1 MPFLVPVF
9 EFLGSIF
16 ASRIGMMGLAFVAG
30 WAVSSLK
37 CDFRLEA
44 QIQRIKTE
52 HKAALAVEIARE
64 RASAAEIAQA
74 ATERASEDLQT
85 ITELN
90 DKINNYSKQEAPRDP
105 KTGQC
110 LIDSMFVDIVRDLS
124 SPTSK
129 RDNRRRSRRR

>member
-16 ASRIGMMGLAFVAG
+16 ASRIGMAALAFGAG
-30 WAVSSLK
+30 WAVSALK
-37 CDFRLEA
+37 CDFKLDE

-52 HKAALAVEIARE
+52 HRAALEVEIARE

-74 ATERASEDLQT
+74 AVERAADDQQT
-85 ITELN
+85 INELN
-90 DKINNYSKQEAPRDP
+90 DKISNFSRQEAPRDP

-110 LIDSMFVDIVRDLS
+110 LIDSMFVDVVRDLS
-124 SPTSK
+124 KPGK
-129 RDNRRRSRRR
+129 RSDRRGANRR